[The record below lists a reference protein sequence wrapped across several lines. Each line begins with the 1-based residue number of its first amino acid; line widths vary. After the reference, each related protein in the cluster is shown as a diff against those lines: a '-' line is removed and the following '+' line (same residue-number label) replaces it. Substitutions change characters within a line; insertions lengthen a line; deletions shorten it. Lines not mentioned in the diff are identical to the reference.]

1 MIQYLFELIVI
12 PITDGLVIDI
22 LSQLFVY
29 VGLTRKMTIKAYPEQ
44 APR

>member
-22 LSQLFVY
+22 LSQLFARW
-29 VGLTRKMTIKAYPEQ
+29 LDAQ
-44 APR
+44 DDD